1 LQEGRSHF
9 IRLPEKPPHGKMVT
23 RIGEICPVKHGR
35 QERKMG
41 LFDTSDIGID
51 LGTSSVLVYVK
62 KRGIVLKEPSVVAVE
77 RVTGRIVAIGEEAR
91 KMMGR
96 APANIVVIRPLRDGV
111 ISNFDVTARM
121 LRYFF
126 RKVVGTRLLYKPRAV
141 VCVPSGVTEAE
152 KRYVIEASDEAGAR
166 YTYLIEEPIAA
177 AIGAGLDINEPK
189 GHMVLDIGGG
199 TTDIAVIAYGAV
211 VLSDSIKMA
220 GDKFDDALRR
230 YMKRKH
236 SLYIGERNAEDIKIA
251 YGRAHIEKEQR
262 IIEVRGRNLT
272 TGLPE
277 SVPIGTNEMVD
288 ALSEPLAAIMERV
301 RSLFERTPPEL
312 ATDIASTGIVVT
324 GGGALLTGLDRY
336 VTERTNVPCRIA
348 EDPVSCVALGTGK
361 VLEDF
366 KKYNAAIY
374 DYRRGEYYD
383 V

>member
-1 LQEGRSHF
+1 
-9 IRLPEKPPHGKMVT
+9 
-23 RIGEICPVKHGR
+23 
-35 QERKMG
+35 MG

-51 LGTSSVLVYVK
+51 LGTSSTLVYVK
-62 KRGIVLKEPSVVAVE
+62 GKGIVLKEPSVVAVE

-96 APANIVVIRPLRDGV
+96 APANILVIRPLRDGV

-126 RKVVGTRLLYKPRAV
+126 QKVVGTRLLYKPRAV

-152 KRYVIEASDEAGAR
+152 KRCVIEASDEAGAR

-177 AIGAGLDINEPK
+177 AIGAGIDINEPK

-199 TTDIAVIAYGAV
+199 TTDIAVIAYGAT

-220 GDKFDDALRR
+220 GDKFDEALRR

-236 SLYIGERNAEDIKIA
+236 NIYIGERNAEDIKIA
-251 YGRAHIEKEQR
+251 YGRAHAEKEQR
-262 IIEVRGRNLT
+262 IIEERGRNVT

-277 SVPIGTNEMVD
+277 AVPIGTNEMVD
-288 ALSEPLAAIMERV
+288 ALNEPLSDIMERV
-301 RSLFERTPPEL
+301 RGLFERTPPEL
-312 ATDIASTGIVVT
+312 ATDIAETGIVVT
-324 GGGALLTGLDRY
+324 GGGALLAGFDRY

-348 EDPVSCVALGTGK
+348 EDPISCVALGTGR

-366 KKYNAAIY
+366 SKYNAAIY

-383 V
+383 G

>member
-1 LQEGRSHF
+1 VSGW
-9 IRLPEKPPHGKMVT
+9 IT
-23 RIGEICPVKHGR
+23 RKQVI
-35 QERKMG
+35 KMG

-51 LGTSSVLVYVK
+51 LGTSSTLVFVK
-62 KRGIVLKEPSVVAVE
+62 GKGIVLKEPSVVAVE
-77 RVTGRIVAIGEEAR
+77 RVTGRIVAIGEDAR

-96 APANIVVIRPLRDGV
+96 EPANIVVIRPLRDGV

-126 RKVVGTRLLYKPRAV
+126 QKVVGTRLLYRPRAV

-152 KRYVIEASDEAGAR
+152 KRCVIEASDEAGAR
-166 YTYLIEEPIAA
+166 YSYLIEEPIAA
-177 AIGAGLDINEPK
+177 AIGAGIDINEPK

-199 TTDIAVIAYGAV
+199 TTDIAVISHGATV
-211 VLSDSIKMA
+211 ISDSIKMA

-236 SLYIGERNAEDIKIA
+236 NLYIGERNAEDIKIA

-262 IIEVRGRNLT
+262 IIEVRGRSVV

-277 SVPIGTNEMVD
+277 AIPIGTNEMVD
-288 ALSEPLAAIMERV
+288 ALSEPLGAIIERV
-301 RSLFERTPPEL
+301 RGLLERTPPNL
-312 ATDIASTGIVVT
+312 AADIASEGIVVT
-324 GGGALLTGLDRY
+324 GGGALLAGFDRY
-336 VTERTNVPCRIA
+336 VTERTSVPCRIA
-348 EDPVSCVALGTGK
+348 EDPISCVAVGTGR
-361 VLEDF
+361 VLDDL

-383 V
+383 S

>member
-1 LQEGRSHF
+1 
-9 IRLPEKPPHGKMVT
+9 
-23 RIGEICPVKHGR
+23 
-35 QERKMG
+35 MG

-51 LGTSSVLVYVK
+51 LGTSSTLVYAK
-62 KRGIVLKEPSVVAVE
+62 GRGIVLKEPSVVAVE

-96 APANIVVIRPLRDGV
+96 APANILVIRPLRDGV

-126 RKVVGTRLLYKPRAV
+126 QKVVGTRLLYRPRAV

-152 KRYVIEASDEAGAR
+152 KRCVIEASDEAGAR

-177 AIGAGLDINEPK
+177 AIGAGIDINEPK

-199 TTDIAVIAYGAV
+199 TTDIAVIAYGAT

-220 GDKFDDALRR
+220 GDKFDEALRR

-236 SLYIGERNAEDIKIA
+236 NIFIGERNAEDIKIA

-262 IIEVRGRNLT
+262 IIEVRGRNVT

-277 SVPIGTNEMVD
+277 AVPIGTNEMVD
-288 ALSEPLAAIMERV
+288 ALNEPLSAIMERV
-301 RSLFERTPPEL
+301 RGLFERTPPEL
-312 ATDIASTGIVVT
+312 ATDIAETGIVVT
-324 GGGALLTGLDRY
+324 GGGALLAGFDRY

-348 EDPVSCVALGTGK
+348 EDPISCVALGTGR

-366 KKYNAAIY
+366 QKYNAAIY

-383 V
+383 G

>member
-1 LQEGRSHF
+1 
-9 IRLPEKPPHGKMVT
+9 MVKYIDI
-23 RIGEICPVKHGR
+23 IGYVRPNDAVKAGL
-35 QERKMG
+35 EMG
-41 LFDTSDIGID
+41 LLDTSDIGID
-51 LGTSSVLVYVK
+51 LGTSSTLVYVK
-62 KRGIVLKEPSVVAVE
+62 GKGIVLKEPSVVAVE

-96 APANIVVIRPLRDGV
+96 APANILVIRPLRDGV

-126 RKVVGTRLLYKPRAV
+126 QKVVGKRLLYRPRAV

-152 KRYVIEASDEAGAR
+152 KRCVIEASDEAGAR

-177 AIGAGLDINEPK
+177 AIGAGIDINEPK

-199 TTDIAVIAYGAV
+199 TTDIAVIAYGAT

-220 GDKFDDALRR
+220 GDKFDEALRR

-236 SLYIGERNAEDIKIA
+236 NIYIGERNAEDIKIA
-251 YGRAHIEKEQR
+251 YGRAHMEKEQR
-262 IIEVRGRNLT
+262 IIEVRGRNVT

-277 SVPIGTNEMVD
+277 AVPIGTNEMVD
-288 ALSEPLAAIMERV
+288 ALNEPLSAIMDRV
-301 RSLFERTPPEL
+301 RGLFERTPPEL
-312 ATDIASTGIVVT
+312 ATDIAETGIVVT
-324 GGGALLTGLDRY
+324 GGGALLAGFDRY

-348 EDPVSCVALGTGK
+348 EDPISCVALGTGR

-366 KKYNAAIY
+366 VKYNAAIY

-383 V
+383 G

>member
-1 LQEGRSHF
+1 
-9 IRLPEKPPHGKMVT
+9 MVKYIDI
-23 RIGEICPVKHGR
+23 IGYVRPDGAIKAGLE
-35 QERKMG
+35 MG

-51 LGTSSVLVYVK
+51 LGTSSTLVYVK
-62 KRGIVLKEPSVVAVE
+62 GKGIVLKEPSVVAVE

-96 APANIVVIRPLRDGV
+96 APANILVIRPLRDGV

-126 RKVVGTRLLYKPRAV
+126 QKVVGTRLLYRPRAV

-152 KRYVIEASDEAGAR
+152 KRCVIEASDEAGAR

-177 AIGAGLDINEPK
+177 AIGAGIDINEPK

-199 TTDIAVIAYGAV
+199 TTDIAVIAYGAT

-220 GDKFDDALRR
+220 GDKFDEALRR

-236 SLYIGERNAEDIKIA
+236 NIYIGERNAEDIKIA
-251 YGRAHIEKEQR
+251 YGRAHAEKEQR
-262 IIEVRGRNLT
+262 IIEVRGRNVT

-277 SVPIGTNEMVD
+277 AVPIGTNEMVD
-288 ALSEPLAAIMERV
+288 ALNEPLTAIMERV
-301 RSLFERTPPEL
+301 RGLFERTPPEL
-312 ATDIASTGIVVT
+312 ATDIAETGIVVT
-324 GGGALLTGLDRY
+324 GGGALLAGFDRY

-348 EDPVSCVALGTGK
+348 EDPISCVALGTGR

-366 KKYNAAIY
+366 QKYNAAIY

-383 V
+383 G

>member
-1 LQEGRSHF
+1 
-9 IRLPEKPPHGKMVT
+9 
-23 RIGEICPVKHGR
+23 
-35 QERKMG
+35 MG

-51 LGTSSVLVYVK
+51 LGTSSTLVYVK
-62 KRGIVLKEPSVVAVE
+62 NKGIVLKEPSVVAVE
-77 RVTGRIVAIGEEAR
+77 RITGRIVAIGEEAR

-96 APANIVVIRPLRDGV
+96 APANIIVIRPLRDGV

-126 RKVVGTRLLYKPRAV
+126 RKVVGTRLLYRPRAV

-166 YTYLIEEPIAA
+166 YSYLIEEPIAA
-177 AIGAGLDINEPK
+177 AIGAGIDINEPK

-199 TTDIAVIAYGAV
+199 TTDIAVIAYGAI

-220 GDKFDDALRR
+220 GDKFNDALRR

-262 IIEVRGRNLT
+262 IIEVRGRNLAS
-272 TGLPE
+272 GLPE
-277 SVPIGTNEMVD
+277 AVPIGTNEMVD
-288 ALSEPLAAIMERV
+288 ALSEPLSSIMERV
-301 RSLFERTPPEL
+301 RGLFERTPPEL
-312 ATDIASTGIVVT
+312 ATDIAETGIVVT

-348 EDPVSCVALGTGK
+348 EDPISCVALGTGK

-366 KKYNAAIY
+366 KKYNAAIF

-383 V
+383 G